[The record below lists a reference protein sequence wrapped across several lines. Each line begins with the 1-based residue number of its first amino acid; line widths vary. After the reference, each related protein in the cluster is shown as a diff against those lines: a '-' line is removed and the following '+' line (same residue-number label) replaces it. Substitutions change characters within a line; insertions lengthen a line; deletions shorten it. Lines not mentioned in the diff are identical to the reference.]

1 MWNDSRWTVFGM
13 MISVL
18 YLCLYMCAV
27 VVLQLIHTTLCH
39 SHSPHTIRLVCV
51 CVLILWI
58 NRLWYELMS
67 LHKWE
72 TVCLC
77 RSRTEKIMSSPS
89 FTWWFTRF
97 TWIAR
102 QHWWWLWCCAVPN
115 SVFSQPKLIDGMSRQ
130 IVFTNCSFTIHSHPG
145 KCSRSFSFCPLWI
158 CKRFSMKTCWRLDRI
173 CDGFSLQNN

>member
-1 MWNDSRWTVFGM
+1 MFFFSYIECTLSSVSAFLLFFFLFLLRKLQCNHIWNDSRWTVFGM
-13 MISVL
+13 MISVF
-18 YLCLYMCAV
+18 YICLYMCAA

-39 SHSPHTIRLVCV
+39 SHSPHTIRFVCV

-89 FTWWFTRF
+89 FSISLGGSRDSLELPDNTDGDYD
-97 TWIAR
+97 
-102 QHWWWLWCCAVPN
+102 AVRCQILFFLSQN
-115 SVFSQPKLIDGMSRQ
+115 S
-130 IVFTNCSFTIHSHPG
+130 
-145 KCSRSFSFCPLWI
+145 
-158 CKRFSMKTCWRLDRI
+158 
-173 CDGFSLQNN
+173 